1 MVCCGIDCVIDVVC
15 VASLTQVLTY
25 NRTYAFIHFTQPDNN
40 DSARVISGEEEAIY
54 GWTAVNFAQGVLL
67 PQSTGS
73 GEAVSPNKTYGM
85 LEMGGAS
92 AQIAFYEPHGDV
104 MANLFKLQIGAAR
117 HWNVYAHSFLYFGV
131 NGAYERLNARLVANR
146 TEGDF
151 FVYNPCLPGASQY
164 VSTSRLHFINNTM
177 MPLSDPQT
185 PFVLQA
191 PLASSILRNDHVR
204 GDAEACRQVV
214 HQLLR
219 QEANVWCNFAHDWD
233 CSFAGIYQ
241 PKLPDLE
248 FIVTSN
254 FYSIFEFLGLGTTTL
269 TELRVQATRICDMTY
284 PELQTYNNKRVKP
297 LAQADLVQCCFQ
309 ATLAAAML
317 IEGVKFPLN
326 KTVTAIDVINGQ
338 KLGWAL
344 GSMLYEINTLPWKF
358 GGRLEERLK
367 MKHPNKDEEW
377 DCIPYEQDEDGTHS
391 AHNHKEY
398 TQAAFMSTPSLTSW
412 MDAKIEVPLL
422 PLVAMIVG
430 SLLMVVAMRSKFRSN
445 PSRLRYEE
453 RRELTISSSYG
464 SIGGR

>member
-1 MVCCGIDCVIDVVC
+1 MFAFSHALHYY
-15 VASLTQVLTY
+15 VAFASC
-25 NRTYAFIHFTQPDNN
+25 
-40 DSARVISGEEEAIY
+40 RVISGEEEAIY
-54 GWTAVNFAQGVLL
+54 GWTAVNFAKGVLL

-146 TEGDF
+146 TGDDY

-164 VSTSRLHFINNTM
+164 VSTSRVHFINDTM
-177 MPLSDPQT
+177 IPVSDPEV

-191 PLASSILRNDHVR
+191 PLLSSILRNDHVR
-204 GDAEACRQVV
+204 GDSQACREMV
-214 HQLLR
+214 HKLLR
-219 QEANVWCNFAHDWD
+219 LEANTWCNFAHDWD

-254 FYSIFEFLGLGTTTL
+254 FYSIFEFLGLETATL
-269 TELRVQATRICDMTY
+269 GELRKQATRICDMTY
-284 PELQTYNNKRVKP
+284 PQLQTYNSKRVKP
-297 LAQADLVQCCFQ
+297 LAPTDLLQCCFQ

-317 IEGVKFPLN
+317 IEGVKFPLD

-367 MKHPNKDEEW
+367 MKHPNGDEEW
-377 DCIPYEQDEDGTHS
+377 ECIASDEDESGKSGNVRSHV
-391 AHNHKEY
+391 EY
-398 TQAAFMSTPSLTSW
+398 TRASLVSSPSFNLNSW
-412 MDAKIEVPLL
+412 METKIEIPLL
-422 PLVAMIVG
+422 PLAAMIVG
-430 SLLMVVAMRSKFRSN
+430 SLLVVTMRRRFRSD
-445 PSRLRYEE
+445 PSRRHFAL
-453 RRELTISSSYG
+453 LGPSYG
-464 SIGGR
+464 SMNMH